1 MNRNRPA
8 NKLWAANWP
17 LQSLIFICC
26 SAPLADLGATDVPG
40 ITQALEYAT
49 ISAPVRDARVE
60 QLHVVLGVRV
70 EAGDLLV
77 TLDNRIQ
84 TIDAGRSK
92 LIWKDKAALRA
103 ARLQEQLLMERAE
116 VMQTLFDNNRNVSED
131 VYDAAVLEH
140 RLAIEERKRLET
152 AEEREKLEYE
162 LAASQ
167 LERYLLRA
175 PIAGTITKIY
185 RRKGES
191 CDLND
196 PLIDL
201 VDVNRG
207 VFVARVEESDG
218 RRLSV
223 DQNVKLALQTGLE
236 EMVLQGRVVYLSPV
250 VDPASGLMEVRVE
263 FDNSAGQIRLG
274 GAGVLRLP

>member
-1 MNRNRPA
+1 MKRNRPA
-8 NKLWAANWP
+8 IKPWACSWL
-17 LQSLIFICC
+17 LQALTLICC
-26 SAPLADLGATDVPG
+26 SAPLAGLAATDVPG

-49 ISAPVRDARVE
+49 ISAQIRDARVE
-60 QLHVVLGVRV
+60 QLHAVLGDRV
-70 EAGDLLV
+70 KAGDLLV

-84 TIDAGRSK
+84 TIDADRRK
-92 LIWKDKAALRA
+92 LIWQDKATLRA
-103 ARLQEQLLMERAE
+103 ARLREQLLMERAE
-116 VMQTLFDNNRNVSED
+116 VMQALFDNNRNVSED

-162 LAASQ
+162 LAAAQ

-175 PIAGTITKIY
+175 PIAGTITKIH

-201 VDVNRG
+201 VDVSRG

-236 EMVLQGRVVYLSPV
+236 ETVLEGRVVYLSPV